1 MEISI
6 ELFMEL
12 HEKAVKYDLLKK
24 EYEGSAYH
32 ISAEK
37 IVFGQGELKLDMLK
51 GGEVNEFV

>member
-24 EYEGSAYH
+24 EFDKALYQTNF
-32 ISAEK
+32 EK
-37 IVFGQGELKLDMLK
+37 AIFKQGELKVDMLK
-51 GGEVNEFV
+51 GGEANESV

>member
-24 EYEGSAYH
+24 EFDKNTFQTNF
-32 ISAEK
+32 EK
-37 IVFGQGELKLDMLK
+37 AIFKQGELKVDMLK
-51 GGEVNEFV
+51 GGEANEPV